1 MLGGGGMSDLLA
13 VDLGLRTG
21 LALYGADGR
30 LRWYRS
36 QNFGTAARLRR
47 AVHGVL
53 HELPRLEWL
62 VLEGGGN
69 LADIW
74 EREAERR
81 GVSVRRI
88 AAEVW
93 RARLLYA
100 REQRTGAQ
108 AKHVADGFARRV
120 IDWSGAPRPTSLRH
134 DAAEAILV
142 GFWGVLEVGW
152 LPEMPPELRR

>member
-1 MLGGGGMSDLLA
+1 MDSLLA

-47 AVHGVL
+47 AVPGLL
-53 HELPRLEWL
+53 HDVPGLEWV
-62 VLEGGGN
+62 VLEGGGP
-69 LADIW
+69 LAHVW

-81 GVSVRRI
+81 GVQVRTVS
-88 AAEVW
+88 AETW
-93 RARLLYA
+93 RAELFYA
-100 REQRTGAQ
+100 REHRTGAQ
-108 AKHVADGFARRV
+108 AKHSADPMARR
-120 IDWSGAPRPTSLRH
+120 IIEWSGAARPTSLRH

-142 GFWGVLEVGW
+142 GFWAVLQVGW
-152 LPEMPPELRR
+152 LDGVPQELRR